1 MINAE
6 KIVTEDLEK
15 EVDKI
20 LSGLKMTV
28 KVENVS
34 DGDTIHLVLNGQH
47 LQDTC
52 LCTFEPIL

>member
-20 LSGLKMTV
+20 LSGLKMTM

-52 LCTFEPIL
+52 LRTFEPIL